1 MSKSVIN
8 VVDVNAECKTYTLD
22 QIKAREPD
30 FDEWK
35 LRNDMIKSVVV
46 ESCDRGFLSLG
57 IDYESGERGVGYGYR
72 SEGNIGM
79 MICALAE
86 LLGTRFG
93 DGDALAA
100 LKGRPIRVLHKDD
113 FGGSVAGSTYIGH
126 FMADKF
132 VKMSEWVMAG
142 VVKEEVVETYEDL
155 RRECEGMSMEIQQ
168 LRTQLVNARKE
179 NPLYFAPVTYTKIR
193 NAQDVLT
200 HRLVVPPDEAVTVS
214 GDRYNEVVKALTDL
228 VDRLKAEGVA

>member
-8 VVDVNAECKTYTLD
+8 AVDVNAECQTYTLD

-35 LRNDMIKSVVV
+35 LRNDMIKRVVV
-46 ESCDRGFLSLG
+46 QSCDHGFLSLG
-57 IDYESGERGVGYGYR
+57 IEYESGAQGVGYGYR

-79 MICALAE
+79 MICALAD
-86 LLGTRFG
+86 LFGTRYS
-93 DGDALAA
+93 DGDALDA

-142 VVKEEVVETYEDL
+142 VVKEEVVDNAEDL
-155 RRECEGMSMEIQQ
+155 RRECEGMAMEISQ
-168 LRTQLVNARKE
+168 LRMRLAESMKGR
-179 NPLYFAPVTYTKIR
+179 PPFAPITYTKIR
-193 NAQDVLT
+193 NAQDVLK
-200 HRLVVPPDEAVTVS
+200 HRLVIPTDEDVTVP
-214 GDRYNEVVKALTDL
+214 GDRYNEVVKALVDL
-228 VDRLKAEGVA
+228 VDRLKAEGVAQ